1 MSAVSTALA
10 LLLPGAALNGPA
22 PEPAYPAAEAAG
34 PQFELRGLAFADS
47 AWLDGAVAKKR
58 DDAESELRLAELV
71 AVAEFGPFT
80 AIAGYDFSRDG
91 AWRDLGV
98 TWAGDKRWVSVGQ
111 FKEPAS
117 LDKLTVEGDGPL
129 IETSSLT
136 SAFGLNRRLGVQAG
150 AYGYR
155 WSVTGAAFSG
165 SLDGTDAQGAGPG
178 QSGLA
183 ARVTANWET
192 DIGRVHLGAYG
203 RTIDYDGAGVLAASS
218 PNTKLGAKTFY
229 LNLRGA
235 NGADSSVLTGLEAA
249 WSRPGLHVSAELA
262 RMSFDLPTGDEAAT
276 GAYIQA
282 SWAITGEQRDY
293 KAKKGS
299 FSGLSPD
306 NPVSE
311 GGIGAVEIT
320 ARVDRL
326 DFENYNRGRATAY
339 TIGASWTP
347 VEDVRLSANFTA
359 ERGSGYA
366 DGRDSDVLMVR
377 VQAGF

>member
-10 LLLPGAALNGPA
+10 LLLPSTTLSGPA
-22 PEPAYPAAEAAG
+22 LQTDHPQAEETG
-34 PQFELRGLAFADS
+34 PQFELRGLAFVDS
-47 AWLDGAVAKKR
+47 AWFDGAVARKR
-58 DDAESELRLAELV
+58 DDHESELRLAELV
-71 AVAEFGPFT
+71 AVAEFDPFT

-98 TWAGDKRWVSVGQ
+98 VWTGDKRWISVGQ

-165 SLDGTDAQGAGPG
+165 SLDRTDAQGAGPG
-178 QSGLA
+178 QSGVA
-183 ARVTANWET
+183 ARVTANWQT
-192 DIGRVHLGAYG
+192 DTGRVHLGAYG
-203 RTIDYDGAGVLAASS
+203 RTLDYDGAGVLAASS

-229 LNLRGA
+229 LDLTGA
-235 NGADSSVLTGLEAA
+235 NGADSSVLAGLEAA

-262 RMSFDLPTGDEAAT
+262 RMSFDLPAGDDAAT
-276 GAYIQA
+276 GAYLQA
-282 SWAITGEQRDY
+282 SWAITGERRDY
-293 KAKKGS
+293 NAKKGG
-299 FSGLSPD
+299 FSGLTPA
-306 NPVSE
+306 NPLSE

-320 ARVDRL
+320 ARVDGL
-326 DFENYNRGRATAY
+326 DFEAFNRGRATAY
-339 TIGASWTP
+339 TIAAAWTP
-347 VEDVRLSANFTA
+347 VENVRVSANFTA
-359 ERGSGYA
+359 ERGSASA